1 MKDNLVIDPLKYSQL
16 IKPLDTRNLSSQDI
30 QKLYIDE
37 SLTDL
42 EYVILDYIGNTV
54 DLKLGEVEI
63 SFQGLKR
70 LTNIHQAKLT
80 KAINRLVE
88 KDMLKKGDAGYKL
101 TDIGYVV
108 FQRLLRNYNRQESIL
123 PKNVYSSVV
132 EGEVQGPPLSEND
145 YQLIAKKLV
154 GKWFGRFRYTSKTQY
169 ENSFELGWVSVNGG
183 ISATLIIGPE
193 NDFTLT
199 TSASIYD
206 EATSELQLLM
216 NHISNSIEEII
227 DAPLIYE
234 SYNVYENRKELK
246 IELDNAI
253 LAYAR

>member
-1 MKDNLVIDPLKYSQL
+1 MKNNLVNDPLKYSQL

-30 QKLYIDE
+30 QRLYIDE

-132 EGEVQGPPLSEND
+132 EGEVQGPPLNEND
-145 YQLIAKKLV
+145 YQ
-154 GKWFGRFRYTSKTQY
+154 
-169 ENSFELGWVSVNGG
+169 
-183 ISATLIIGPE
+183 
-193 NDFTLT
+193 
-199 TSASIYD
+199 
-206 EATSELQLLM
+206 
-216 NHISNSIEEII
+216 
-227 DAPLIYE
+227 
-234 SYNVYENRKELK
+234 
-246 IELDNAI
+246 
-253 LAYAR
+253 

>member
-88 KDMLKKGDAGYKL
+88 KDMLKK
-101 TDIGYVV
+101 
-108 FQRLLRNYNRQESIL
+108 EM
-123 PKNVYSSVV
+123 
-132 EGEVQGPPLSEND
+132 
-145 YQLIAKKLV
+145 LV
-154 GKWFGRFRYTSKTQY
+154 T
-169 ENSFELGWVSVNGG
+169 N
-183 ISATLIIGPE
+183 
-193 NDFTLT
+193 
-199 TSASIYD
+199 
-206 EATSELQLLM
+206 
-216 NHISNSIEEII
+216 
-227 DAPLIYE
+227 
-234 SYNVYENRKELK
+234 
-246 IELDNAI
+246 
-253 LAYAR
+253 